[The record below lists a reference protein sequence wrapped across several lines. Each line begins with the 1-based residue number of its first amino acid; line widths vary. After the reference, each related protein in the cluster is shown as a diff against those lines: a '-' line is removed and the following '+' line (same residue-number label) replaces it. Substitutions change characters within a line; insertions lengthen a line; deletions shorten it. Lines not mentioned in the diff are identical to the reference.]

1 MRLTS
6 TVAAG
11 RTIVTVTGD
20 VDFGGTAGFRA
31 YLNDAVAA
39 GLPVLVDLTH
49 VTFMDSMG
57 LGVLV
62 QTHKRLAAGGGFL
75 VLVCPDN
82 AVLRLLRITAL
93 DRLFA
98 IAPTVSRALS

>member
-11 RTIVTVTGD
+11 HTIVAVTGD
-20 VDFGGTAGFRA
+20 VDFSGTAEFRA

-39 GLPVLVDLTH
+39 GIPVLVDLTD

-62 QTHKRLAAGGGFL
+62 QTHKRLAEGGRVL

-82 AVLRLLRITAL
+82 AVRRLLRITAL
-93 DRLFA
+93 DRLFT
-98 IAPTVSRALS
+98 IAPTLTQALS